1 MLPDYKSRFFNLIND
16 KLIQH
21 NIRDIHGK
29 LIPAW
34 DNLDRLRPGTVVG
47 IVGSLF
53 AFSILNREDEGS
65 YKRVCFFI
73 AICIVY

>member
-1 MLPDYKSRFFNLIND
+1 MLPDYKSRFFNINND

-47 IVGSLF
+47 IVGSLY
-53 AFSILNREDEGS
+53 AFNIESCENENA
-65 YKRVCFFI
+65 YKRVSLL
-73 AICIVY
+73 

>member
-1 MLPDYKSRFFNLIND
+1 MLPDYKSRFFNINNN

-47 IVGSLF
+47 IVGSLY
-53 AFSILNREDEGS
+53 AFNIESRENENA
-65 YKRVCFFI
+65 YKRVSLL
-73 AICIVY
+73 